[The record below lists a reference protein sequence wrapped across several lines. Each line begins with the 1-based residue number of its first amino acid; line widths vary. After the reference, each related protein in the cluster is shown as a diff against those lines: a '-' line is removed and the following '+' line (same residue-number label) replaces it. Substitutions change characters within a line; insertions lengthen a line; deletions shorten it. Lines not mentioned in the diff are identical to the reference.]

1 MSGKANTK
9 KSQVM
14 SNLFLANREARLC
27 APSGIDSEPQNQ
39 WAALCAAHEM
49 ASKKPKSMVLV
60 WLYNSART
68 YFSKNC

>member
-1 MSGKANTK
+1 
-9 KSQVM
+9 M

-39 WAALCAAHEM
+39 WAALRAALEM

-60 WLYNSART
+60 GIAGIGPFLLSTAIGLTGLVALLY
-68 YFSKNC
+68 